1 MSDRPKL
8 TIAQPDPPDADGRR
22 ARSERSRVQI
32 VDAMFRLI
40 GDGDYVPSAASVA
53 EEAGVGLRTV
63 FRHFEDVDAL
73 YRELIARLETEILP
87 QVMQPW
93 TSTDWRARLSE
104 LISRRARIYERIMPY
119 KVAANLRRFQ
129 SEWLMHDYQRFLRM
143 ERSGLFGALPDEIS
157 ADKELTSALEM
168 LTGFQTWRRMRQD
181 QLLTIEEAE
190 SVLQRTAKALTAHLA

>member
-93 TSTDWRARLSE
+93 ASTDWRARLSE

-181 QLLTIEEAE
+181 QLLTIKEAE
-190 SVLQRTAKALTAHLA
+190 AVLQRTAKALTAHLA